1 MPTARELR
9 YEAVPPPTRR
19 GLSRVEAA
27 GYIGISPTLFDR
39 MVTDGSMPPPKR
51 VCSRIIW
58 DRKALDCAF
67 EALPGGYD
75 SERAT
80 GDVNEWNDLLK

>member
-27 GYIGISPTLFDR
+27 GYIGVSPTLFDR
-39 MVTDGSMPPPKR
+39 MVADGSMPPPKR
-51 VCSRIIW
+51 VCGRVIW
-58 DRKALDCAF
+58 DRKALDRAF
-67 EALPGGYD
+67 EALPGGDD
-75 SERAT
+75 SAQAIGE
-80 GDVNEWNDLLK
+80 DNEWNELLT